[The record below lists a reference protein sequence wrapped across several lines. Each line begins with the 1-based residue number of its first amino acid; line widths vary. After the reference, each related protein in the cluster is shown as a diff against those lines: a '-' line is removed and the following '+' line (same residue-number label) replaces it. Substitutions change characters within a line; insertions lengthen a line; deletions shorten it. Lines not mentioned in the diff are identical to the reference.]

1 MEDDEIDEDDF
12 EDKEVNFEEIQEVN
26 SLDDINKDDVKSE
39 SKPPKAEQVSFD
51 FIRNEI
57 VDSENNNEIDKIVE
71 LHYVGQL
78 FGTYL
83 LCQNNEYFY
92 LIDQHAANE
101 RINYEKI
108 VKELKKSSVVN
119 YELLLPINLTF
130 TSSESLLINDKI
142 DIFNSLGITLEEFG
156 GGSFVVRSVPL
167 WIKQNDV
174 KEYVEDI
181 IMQVIREKKST
192 KEEFLDGI
200 SKSLACKRSIKANEF
215 MSTTQIA
222 YLLEDLI
229 KCDNPYT
236 CPHGRPIIIKY
247 SRGQVEKWFKRT

>member
-1 MEDDEIDEDDF
+1 MDDIDEDEF

-39 SKPPKAEQVSFD
+39 SKTPKAEQVSFD

-57 VDSENNNEIDKIVE
+57 VDSENNNEIDMIVE